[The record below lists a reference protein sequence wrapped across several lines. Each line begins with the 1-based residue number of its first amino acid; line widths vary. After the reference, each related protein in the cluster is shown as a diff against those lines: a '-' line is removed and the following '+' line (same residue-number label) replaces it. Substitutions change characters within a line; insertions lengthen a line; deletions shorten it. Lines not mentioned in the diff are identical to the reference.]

1 MSPFTAGVARS
12 SISRKIP
19 YLQVTAI
26 ETHSVD
32 LPTVWPARV
41 HPVDEFLLVVKVDV
55 DDVVEALRI
64 NSKCKMMSLLDK
76 KRQKENEEIQF
87 PERENL
93 WHFFFFPHG
102 VILEVVSLCKA
113 KK

>member
-1 MSPFTAGVARS
+1 MSLFTARVARS
-12 SISRKIP
+12 SISGKIP

-64 NSKCKMMSLLDK
+64 NSKCKMMSLLHKKDK
-76 KRQKENEEIQF
+76 KKMRKFSFLRGRICGI
-87 PERENL
+87 
-93 WHFFFFPHG
+93 FFFPRT
-102 VILEVVSLCKA
+102 V
-113 KK
+113 

>member
-1 MSPFTAGVARS
+1 MSQFTAGVARS
-12 SISRKIP
+12 GIFQKIP

-76 KRQKENEEIQF
+76 KDKKKMRKF
-87 PERENL
+87 SFLNL
-93 WHFFFFPHG
+93 WQFFFFRT
-102 VILEVVSLCKA
+102 V
-113 KK
+113 